1 MKRISSRILCCLLA
15 VLAALSLTG
24 CNKRDISGKWDIY
37 CIEYG
42 PSVIKYIEDLRK
54 NDADYVNYLTFGED
68 NTVTYNDNGKV
79 YNGTY
84 TYKSGKG
91 VISLD
96 NLDKVSIYYERGVLT
111 VESSGGVWLIFHYKR
126 AK

>member
-1 MKRISSRILCCLLA
+1 MKRVFSRILCCILT
-15 VLAALSLTG
+15 VLTVLSLAG
-24 CNKRDISGKWDIY
+24 CNKKDISGKWEIY

-42 PSVIKYIEDLRK
+42 PSVVKYIEDLRK
-54 NDADYVNYLTFGED
+54 NDADYVNEITFGED
-68 NTVTYNDNGKV
+68 FTVTYNDNGKI

-84 TYKSGKG
+84 KYVSGKG
-91 VISLD
+91 IISLD
-96 NLDKVSIYYERGVLT
+96 SLDDVNIYYERGVLT